1 MDFNTTGKGSAAEN
15 FVARHLEEKGYTVA
29 SRRHR
34 KGGGDLLAIHPE
46 GPVLLV
52 EVKGCKDQLWS
63 RFPRSQRQEMRDTP
77 LPVGGDRSLAHV
89 KGSGENRTIDWYAE
103 EEWP

>member
-1 MDFNTTGKGSAAEN
+1 MANTTAKGNAAEN
-15 FVARHLEEKGYTVA
+15 YVRKVLEEKGYLVG
-29 SRRHR
+29 SLRHT
-34 KGGGDLLAIHPE
+34 KCGGDWMAQHPE
-46 GPVLLV
+46 GPGLLV

-77 LPVGGDRSLAHV
+77 LPPNWERTLAHV
-89 KGSGENRTIDWYAE
+89 RGSGDNRTIDWYSE